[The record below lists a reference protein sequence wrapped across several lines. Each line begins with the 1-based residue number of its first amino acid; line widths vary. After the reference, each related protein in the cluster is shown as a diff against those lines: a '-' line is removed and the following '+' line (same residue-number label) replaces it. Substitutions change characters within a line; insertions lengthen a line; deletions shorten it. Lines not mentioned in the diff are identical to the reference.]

1 MESKDKCY
9 LFIYSLCP
17 EQKVSCAGLGTR
29 LVECL
34 PGTHGRVAAAAT
46 SFFFFSVQPGRAR
59 ERAAREWEARGAGRG
74 EAQEP
79 LQPRAR
85 LV

>member
-1 MESKDKCY
+1 M
-9 LFIYSLCP
+9 
-17 EQKVSCAGLGTR
+17 
-29 LVECL
+29 
-34 PGTHGRVAAAAT
+34 AAAAT